1 VTITASKTQL
11 APGLTPY
18 QQAFAHGLPIVMLSN
33 ATYSA
38 YDGLN
43 AAGWSHAISVG
54 LLRTTL
60 GFTGV
65 SMTDSL
71 SGTAAARGVTTSSLA
86 IKAAQA
92 GTDMILLTGSESS
105 SAAAYTALVNA
116 TTAGTI
122 STTTLQTSYTRILA
136 MKASI
141 PAPTQDTTKPAMTAP
156 VSRLYGGSLLGTST
170 VPVRSSWSASDACG
184 ISQYGLDR
192 STNGAAWAAQG
203 LPSSLSTS
211 LAQSLTLGSTYRY
224 TARATDGAGNTAS
237 WTAGSPFRPLL
248 SEQTSTAITY
258 AGTWIS
264 TGNSY
269 ASGGTLRYSTASG
282 AAATYAFTASSVA
295 WVAMVGPSRGS
306 AAVYLDG
313 LHVATIN
320 LYSAT
325 FGARRIVYAAS
336 FSTSGPHSL
345 RIVNLGTTGHSR
357 VDVDAFVRLVP
368 A

>member
-1 VTITASKTQL
+1 
-11 APGLTPY
+11 
-18 QQAFAHGLPIVMLSN
+18 
-33 ATYSA
+33 
-38 YDGLN
+38 
-43 AAGWSHAISVG
+43 
-54 LLRTTL
+54 
-60 GFTGV
+60 
-65 SMTDSL
+65 L